1 MLVEEAR
8 SFCEVCLK
16 NGSTATQQRQVLN
29 EVLVEEE
36 SAGYLAGYRVQNIR
50 LLLPSGLFPRSEH
63 ASWLASVDM
72 KDESHCHMGCSK
84 C

>member
-1 MLVEEAR
+1 MLVNEAR

-36 SAGYLAGYRVQNIR
+36 SAGYLAGYRLQKHMFI
-50 LLLPSGLFPRSEH
+50 SG
-63 ASWLASVDM
+63 
-72 KDESHCHMGCSK
+72 
-84 C
+84 